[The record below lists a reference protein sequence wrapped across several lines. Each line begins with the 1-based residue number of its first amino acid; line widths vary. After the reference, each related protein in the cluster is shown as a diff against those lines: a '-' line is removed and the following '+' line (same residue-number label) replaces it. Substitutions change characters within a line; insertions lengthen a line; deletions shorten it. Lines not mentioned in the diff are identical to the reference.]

1 MLFETYHHRIYS
13 YVLGLVKNP
22 AEAEDLTQDPLFPL
36 IVRDSLRDSR
46 SRSRPGQC

>member
-22 AEAEDLTQDPLFPL
+22 AEAEDLAQDPLFPL